1 MNAKRYYHL
10 GALFAG
16 AGLAVSGCQ
25 AKQEP
30 PKPVTDIVADTR
42 MMEQAQGAANA
53 VIRAAGDCD
62 AVRAALPE
70 ARHTLEEARVKVKT
84 VAGSTTLGALQTRV
98 NQVAETCPQE
108 APAPGQ

>member
-1 MNAKRYYHL
+1 MNAKRYYRL
-10 GALFAG
+10 EALFVG
-16 AGLAVSGCQ
+16 AGLALSGCQ

-30 PKPVTDIVADTR
+30 PKPITNIVADTR

-70 ARHTLEEARVKVKT
+70 ARHTLEEARAKVKT
-84 VAGSTTLGALQTRV
+84 VAGATTLGALQARV
-98 NQVAETCPQE
+98 NQVAETCPPE
-108 APAPGQ
+108 

>member
-1 MNAKRYYHL
+1 VNAKRHCRL
-10 GALFAG
+10 GALFVG

-30 PKPVTDIVADTR
+30 PKPITNIVADTR

-70 ARHTLEEARVKVKT
+70 ARHTLEEARAKVKT
-84 VAGSTTLGALQTRV
+84 VAGATTLGALQARV
-98 NQVAETCPQE
+98 NQVAETCPQ
-108 APAPGQ
+108 